1 MTLTNHLLR
10 NQALQDHFDSIHF
23 GSEEHRS
30 KGKQY
35 AAILG
40 RIEQFVD
47 AAVDG
52 QISPIPALTDDL
64 ARRMFRNSGS
74 AESHLGW
81 FNGYQKLIDM
91 LPDDYR
97 YAESVELFKY
107 VKSELSHLPLTAASL
122 PKNIGLKS
130 KSETPLENINYFNAF
145 VEHLRTAGRDKR
157 YRERKRNRQR
167 ECDERYREYRQYVKD
182 LFSHWARLIV
192 LRVDFHY
199 EKNDRGVVDLST
211 ASKDLDHLLANRR
224 NNSLFRGLRGYIA
237 KIEYGVGR
245 QVHIHTLWFF
255 DGSIRDGERHGYLA
269 QSIGEY
275 WKTQITNNFGN
286 YWNSNA
292 KIQVFNLR
300 NTCGIG
306 DIKYSDGLAIHN
318 LNEYVVKYLCKK
330 EQYVRPA
337 NKTLIKLYRRGLL
350 TRSKSMKRG
359 RPRKLSSRC
368 SEGAPHG
375 S

>member
-1 MTLTNHLLR
+1 MTQPDQSLH
-10 NQALQDHFDSIHF
+10 NQALQDHFYTIHF
-23 GSEEHRS
+23 ASEEHRS

-64 ARRMFRNSGS
+64 TGRMFRNSGS

-81 FNGYQKLIDM
+81 FNGYQKLIAM

-107 VKSELSHLPLTAASL
+107 VKSELSHLPSTAASP
-122 PKNIGLKS
+122 PKNIGLQS
-130 KSETPLENINYFNAF
+130 KSETPLENIDYFNSF
-145 VEHLRTAGRDKR
+145 VEHLRIAGRDKR

-167 ECDERYREYRQYVKD
+167 ECDERYSEYRQYVKD

-192 LRVDFHY
+192 LRIDLHY

-224 NNSLFRGLRGYIA
+224 NNRLFRGLRGYIA

-275 WKTQITNNFGN
+275 WKTQITNNFGT

-292 KIQVFNLR
+292 EIQVFNLR
-300 NTCGIG
+300 NTSGIG

-330 EQYVRPA
+330 EQYVRPT
-337 NKTLIKLYRRGLL
+337 NQTLIKLHRRGLL
-350 TRSKSMKRG
+350 PRPRKMKRG
-359 RPRKLSSRC
+359 RPRKLSS
-368 SEGAPHG
+368 S
-375 S
+375 